1 MSVVNI
7 TDQDFERTIRQQKP
21 VLVDFWAPWCGP
33 CRMLAPVLE
42 ELAEEMGDGVTIA
55 KLNVDENPHTASR
68 HGVMTIPTLKLFRG
82 GLELGTMVGYQ
93 TKDQLKSWIESYAT
107 T

>member
-1 MSVVNI
+1 MSLVTI
-7 TDQDFERTIRQQKP
+7 TDQDFERTIRQPKP

-42 ELAEEMGDGVTIA
+42 ELSAEMGDGVTIA

-82 GLELGTMVGYQ
+82 GLELGTVVGYQ
-93 TKDQLKSWIESYAT
+93 PKDRLKAWIESYAT
-107 T
+107 

>member
-7 TDQDFERTIRQQKP
+7 TDQDFERTIRQTKP

-42 ELAEEMGDGVTIA
+42 ELSAEMGDGVTIA

-82 GLELGTMVGYQ
+82 GLELGTVVGYQ
-93 TKDQLKSWIESYAT
+93 PKERLKAWIESYT

>member
-1 MSVVNI
+1 MAVVNV
-7 TDQDFERTIRQQKP
+7 TDQDFDQTIRQPKP

-93 TKDQLKSWIESYAT
+93 PKDRLNSWSESYT
-107 T
+107 

>member
-1 MSVVNI
+1 MAVVNV
-7 TDQDFERTIRQQKP
+7 TDQDFDQTIRQPKP

-82 GLELGTMVGYQ
+82 SLELGTMVGYQ
-93 TKDQLKSWIESYAT
+93 PKDRLKSWIESYT
-107 T
+107 

>member
-1 MSVVNI
+1 MVTI
-7 TDQDFERTIRQQKP
+7 TDRDFEQTIRQPKP

-42 ELAEEMGDGVTIA
+42 ELSAEMGDGVTIA

-82 GLELGTMVGYQ
+82 GLELGTVVGYQ
-93 TKDQLKSWIESYAT
+93 PKDRLKAWIESYAT
-107 T
+107 

>member
-1 MSVVNI
+1 MAVVNV
-7 TDQDFERTIRQQKP
+7 TDQDFDQTIRQPKP
-21 VLVDFWAPWCGP
+21 VLVDFWAPWCGH

-93 TKDQLKSWIESYAT
+93 PKDRLKSWIESYT
-107 T
+107 